1 MGSEQA
7 AELLAGHGGAEP
19 EGGRGQVR
27 RPRRHT
33 GAEEDGIGVVSC
45 GQEMELPSVRWK
57 RSSRRRG
64 SMEMEGGRSRL
75 ERRAGSEGER
85 RTEGGGWGGSV
96 AAVMEEE
103 DAAREGMR
111 EGIEWWSVV
120 CV

>member
-1 MGSEQA
+1 
-7 AELLAGHGGAEP
+7 
-19 EGGRGQVR
+19 
-27 RPRRHT
+27 
-33 GAEEDGIGVVSC
+33 
-45 GQEMELPSVRWK
+45 
-57 RSSRRRG
+57 
-64 SMEMEGGRSRL
+64 MEGGLSRL